1 MSDKSTAISSG
12 CGSPALNIL
21 WFVITVLRE
30 ITKIDLDSSN
40 LVGLWAP
47 LQMNR
52 FVCVRNIDEC
62 FPTAEV
68 FSLKYTQVRYSTAKY
83 STHTHTHAR
92 VLIYKPSSHQKRVRR
107 LHYIRTLHMYKVGT
121 QALARSLSLPRQPPP
136 PPFQSAIG
144 LGHAPPILNGK
155 HMLNARARLCVLS
168 ARVRTHSSHMLAD
181 AAQARRHLS
190 VREAESGGCIEC
202 HCRSVGRR
210 SALWLFGVHLV
221 RWHLVIVP
229 H

>member
-1 MSDKSTAISSG
+1 M
-12 CGSPALNIL
+12 
-21 WFVITVLRE
+21 FVTL
-30 ITKIDLDSSN
+30 TND
-40 LVGLWAP
+40 
-47 LQMNR
+47 
-52 FVCVRNIDEC
+52 F
-62 FPTAEV
+62 AEV
-68 FSLKYTQVRYSTAKY
+68 FSLKYTQVRYSTTKY
-83 STHTHTHAR
+83 STHIHTHAR

-202 HCRSVGRR
+202 HCRSVWSTSRSVVVW
-210 SALWLFGVHLV
+210 SALGARAFGDCAPLNNC
-221 RWHLVIVP
+221 
-229 H
+229 